1 MVDDHP
7 YKVGVVGSSPTV
19 PIIVDPVPGQE
30 SLVGRQVFKELN
42 LKTLA
47 EDFVRKFF
55 VVV

>member
-30 SLVGRQVFKELN
+30 SLAGRQGPQEVSV
-42 LKTLA
+42 KTLA

>member
-1 MVDDHP
+1 
-7 YKVGVVGSSPTV
+7 V

>member
-19 PIIVDPVPGQE
+19 PIIVGPVPSQE